1 MFWNFFVIFNC
12 LLANEKVYEN
22 AICLLNILGDSNTDS
37 KSYVNLELKCGFK
50 TLNSAISK
58 FLERHNTTIEE
69 LKQDFLDNKLDKFDV
84 LREDFQKSK
93 CFILKSLLMRLLK
106 LIFRQNYPNG
116 LTHLMMIKKK
126 FARESTNF
134 GELTIKNM
142 KLWKIAK
149 RIHI

>member
-1 MFWNFFVIFNC
+1 MYMFWNFFVIFNC

-84 LREDFQKSK
+84 LREDFQK
-93 CFILKSLLMRLLK
+93 
-106 LIFRQNYPNG
+106 
-116 LTHLMMIKKK
+116 
-126 FARESTNF
+126 
-134 GELTIKNM
+134 IKNLHFKEPSDALVKVNLSS
-142 KLWKIAK
+142 KLPQWFNTLNDDQKKICS
-149 RIHI
+149 RIYELWGTYYK